1 MYILMKRCLS
11 ALWFYLELITGFAFI
26 GAGFFELFIAD
37 SGSQICFENTICA
50 VDGLSFIMPS
60 LSVCF
65 GMMVIII
72 WYLTTYLP
80 FKEKES
86 QFVPSVKPEDFV
98 K

>member
-1 MYILMKRCLS
+1 MFTRMKKYLS
-11 ALWFYLELITGFAFI
+11 ALWLFCELITGFTFI

-37 SGSQICFENTICA
+37 SGSQICVENTICA
-50 VDGLSFIMPS
+50 VDSLSFIMPW

-80 FKEKES
+80 FKEKGS